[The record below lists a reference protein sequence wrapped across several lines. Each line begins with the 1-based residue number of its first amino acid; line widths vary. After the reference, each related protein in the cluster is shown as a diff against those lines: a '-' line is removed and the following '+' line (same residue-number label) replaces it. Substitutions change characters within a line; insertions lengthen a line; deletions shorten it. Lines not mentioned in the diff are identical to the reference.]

1 MNYERIINYIKQV
14 CLNHP
19 LVNGVGYGEI
29 SDVVSN
35 DTGVNNFPYVFINPG
50 TIQNTT
56 NNANLN
62 VNLICITQTFNN
74 ELDIVRWQST
84 CYQILNDVIAY
95 INQDD
100 TYDPLLDLTNNWT
113 INVFKE
119 RFKDDVVGAT
129 ANITFTYYSPLDNC
143 DTEFTPTYPP
153 VTVIDGDDTVHIVQ
167 AGGSYECLPATP
179 PDGIAYSRPNTIN
192 ANQYLVGDQGY
203 QFANNLLPYP
213 DPPVYPETFQTL
225 PRTNTYD
232 NRYYPFALLQYN
244 NEFGNKYRWT
254 NTAGNRGTRMNMNYS
269 EPMFHYMNDWSGA
282 TKGYVIDHLTGL
294 AWTAYAVN
302 PPNGTRTTQTYLHSG
317 QTYIRPN
324 YTFQSFANYAH
335 GLSGETQF
343 SLGGYKD
350 WRIPTLEEVMSITH
364 WMSNAIQNSFAWS
377 VPGWGWDFEAL
388 ERYYVTLGQ
397 TGTPPRGGGAMWHSS
412 TWGGSPNVS
421 HTYYFQQLSPSSFVG
436 GCLVRNH
443 Y

>member
-143 DTEFTPTYPP
+143 DNIYIPITKSGIIYPRQIP
-153 VTVIDGDDTVHIVQ
+153 WDGQPDDVDGSVYWHRIN
-167 AGGSYECLPATP
+167 GSYNYTP
-179 PDGIAYSRPNTIN
+179 PLNPINTALKRN
-192 ANQYLVGDQGY
+192 DYYGSDSNS
-203 QFANNLLPYP
+203 LLI
-213 DPPVYPETFQTL
+213 
-225 PRTNTYD
+225 YD
-232 NRYYPFALLQYN
+232 NA
-244 NEFGNKYRWT
+244 FGNKFRFT
-254 NTAGNRGTRMNMNYS
+254 NDIGQQFIEG
-269 EPMFHYMNDWSGA
+269 FHTSVSNNSPNKKYC
-282 TKGYVIDHLTGL
+282 IDNLTGL
-294 AWTAYAVN
+294 GYYLQTATTERVNRNFSGACSYIKTFTYNDYSNFRPIDMGEYLEAVSYADI
-302 PPNGTRTTQTYLHSG
+302 TTSYNAVYAPFVDTG
-317 QTYIRPN
+317 IRS
-324 YTFQSFANYAH
+324 Y
-335 GLSGETQF
+335 
-343 SLGGYKD
+343 GGAF
-350 WRIPTLEEVMSITH
+350 W
-364 WMSNAIQNSFAWS
+364 
-377 VPGWGWDFEAL
+377 
-388 ERYYVTLGQ
+388 
-397 TGTPPRGGGAMWHSS
+397 TGTFNWDSRYWVVASNG
-412 TWGGSPNVS
+412 NVLNPLLPTATAD
-421 HTYYFQQLSPSSFVG
+421 HLIM
-436 GCLVRNH
+436 VRNH
-443 Y
+443 FY

>member
-153 VTVIDGDDTVHIVQ
+153 VTVIDGDDSVHIIP

-179 PDGIAYSRPNTIN
+179 KSGVFYQRVIPWDGYDHSSIEGSVEWHRK
-192 ANQYLVGDQGY
+192 QG
-203 QFANNLLPYP
+203 
-213 DPPVYPETFQTL
+213 
-225 PRTNTYD
+225 TYD
-232 NRYYPFALLQYN
+232 YTPPSNPLRIALLSDTYVGSDAGCLLKQTNIFNNNFRFTNDIGQQYVEDFNQSASN
-244 NEFGNKYRWT
+244 NSSNKQLCL
-254 NTAGNRGTRMNMNYS
+254 
-269 EPMFHYMNDWSGA
+269 
-282 TKGYVIDHLTGL
+282 DHLTGL
-294 AWTAYAVN
+294 MIYVWNYTGQNPLNLNWTASIDYAN
-302 PPNGTRTTQTYLHSG
+302 NFTYGGHS
-317 QTYIRPN
+317 
-324 YTFQSFANYAH
+324 
-335 GLSGETQF
+335 
-343 SLGGYKD
+343 D
-350 WRIPTLEEVMSITH
+350 WRMASLNEYIALFSNYITA
-364 WMSNAIQNSFAWS
+364 NAWDTMYAPWVDPNIRSF
-377 VPGWGWDFEAL
+377 
-388 ERYYVTLGQ
+388 
-397 TGTPPRGGGAMWHSS
+397 
-412 TWGGSPNVS
+412 GGSFWLGSADVADAGLAHTFVTNGATIGEISLVS
-421 HTYYFQQLSPSSFVG
+421 TRSYPFM
-436 GCLVRNH
+436 VRNFH
-443 Y
+443 K